1 MRAVLRDI
9 TEFEVTGEMP
19 PRLEALLRVRAPVP
33 VGLII
38 RNLVRSGTPHSEAVR
53 IALAVR
59 DRRDDPPR
67 RDVSEYLG
75 DHDRQSDKG

>member
-1 MRAVLRDI
+1 MRI
-9 TEFEVTGEMP
+9 
-19 PRLEALLRVRAPVP
+19 RAHVP

-38 RNLVRSGTPHSEAVR
+38 RNLIRSGTPYYDAVR

-67 RDVSEYLG
+67 RDVSEYFA
-75 DHDRQSDKG
+75 DHDRQSDEG